1 MTKNQEDFLIQLA
14 EVLDDEDYII
24 QAATTYRLPMS
35 FSDHQIDIIFKA
47 KRSCTPEELL
57 HAEKLKNNIIDLVES
72 KELKKFDY
80 HESSEQ
86 YNIAVPK
93 NDIDFNAAYDITH
106 IEFYCKVIPYKIFI
120 KFILD
125 MSPIC

>member
-1 MTKNQEDFLIQLA
+1 MTKTQEDFLTQLA
-14 EVLDDEDYII
+14 ELLDDEDYII
-24 QAATTYRLPMS
+24 QSATTYTLPMS
-35 FSDHQIDIIFKA
+35 FSDQQIDIIFKA

-57 HAEKLKNNIIDLVES
+57 HAEKLKNNIIDLLES

-86 YNIAVPK
+86 YNILVPN
-93 NDIDFNAAYDITH
+93 NDLDFNAAYDITR
-106 IEFYCKVIPYKIFI
+106 IEFNCKVIPHRIYV

-125 MSPIC
+125 MSPIY